1 MPEEPSAILDRI
13 REFERTFEQ
22 IYRRKMTDDEHCILS
37 AAKKIIEQKLA
48 EYSEKNCRLVIWLGW
63 LGLASFI
70 RSEQVIQH
78 IDRVP

>member
-1 MPEEPSAILDRI
+1 
-13 REFERTFEQ
+13 
-22 IYRRKMTDDEHCILS
+22 MTDDEHCILS